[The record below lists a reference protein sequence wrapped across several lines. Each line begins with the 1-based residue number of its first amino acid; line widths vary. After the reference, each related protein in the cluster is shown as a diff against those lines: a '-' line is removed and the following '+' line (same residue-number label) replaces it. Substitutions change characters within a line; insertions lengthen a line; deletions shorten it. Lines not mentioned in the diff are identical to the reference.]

1 MIARTSSPPLRG
13 EEPALSTTMV
23 LVSSPDEGLRAQI
36 RLTLG
41 DDRFAITEAPDTDDA
56 IRAVAAEVPDLAIL
70 DAQLPGAGAL
80 ALARTLRGQPETAE
94 VRTLLL
100 VQRGEDA
107 TVVEGVDATMAVPMT
122 SFALLRRVGALL
134 EGEDHRAD
142 GDEPAD
148 GDGPGDGAD
157 ADVEGGGQDPEG

>member
-1 MIARTSSPPLRG
+1 LSS
-13 EEPALSTTMV
+13 TVV
-23 LVSSPDEGLRAQI
+23 LVSSPDEGLRAQV

-41 DDRFAITEAPDTDDA
+41 DDRFAITEAADTDDA
-56 IRAVAAEVPDLAIL
+56 IRAVAAEVPALAIL

-80 ALARTLRGQPETAE
+80 AFARTLRGQPETAE

-107 TVVEGVDATMAVPMT
+107 PAGEGVDATMAVPMT

-134 EGEDHRAD
+134 EGD
-142 GDEPAD
+142 GGGAAGAEPAD
-148 GDGPGDGAD
+148 AAGLA
-157 ADVEGGGQDPEG
+157 ADVEGGAPDADG